1 MNGVMTLAGLG
12 RGLLRLDDEMQPGPG
27 GPAPTPFD
35 PAIFTPE
42 FYAQPS
48 QASAYHQL
56 VAQTAPLGL
65 GTARFPADAPARP
78 QPVGPPLQ
86 ITPEPVQAPAP
97 QPQQQPQPQPQPS
110 TWIDRLGTG
119 LNDNA
124 SMLMGLGAGIAQ
136 GGIGKGL
143 QMGAQ
148 FGSLD
153 TAAKRQQRV
162 YDAVLRAT
170 NDPLRAQIAAAG
182 RRSALPKHL
191 GSTPPV
197 RIREG
202 Q

>member
-1 MNGVMTLAGLG
+1 MNGVMSLAGLG

-27 GPAPTPFD
+27 GPAATPFE

-42 FYAQPS
+42 FYAQPP
-48 QASAYHQL
+48 QASAYQQL
-56 VAQTAPLGL
+56 VAQTAPPGI
-65 GTARFPADAPARP
+65 GPARFPADAPAGS
-78 QPVGPPLQ
+78 QPVGPPLR
-86 ITPEPVQAPAP
+86 ITPEPVQAPLP
-97 QPQQQPQPQPQPS
+97 QSQPQPS
-110 TWIDRLGTG
+110 TWIDRLGAG

-153 TAAKRQQRV
+153 AAAKRQQRV

-182 RRSALPKHL
+182 RRSAVPKHF
-191 GSTPPV
+191 GSASPV
-197 RIREG
+197 RIREV

>member
-1 MNGVMTLAGLG
+1 MNGVMSLAGLG
-12 RGLLRLDDEMQPGPG
+12 RGLLRLDDDMQPGPG
-27 GPAPTPFD
+27 GPAASPFD

-48 QASAYHQL
+48 QANAYQQL

-65 GTARFPADAPARP
+65 GSARFPADVPVRS
-78 QPVGPPLQ
+78 QPVGAPLQ
-86 ITPEPVQAPAP
+86 ITPESVQAPA
-97 QPQQQPQPQPQPS
+97 QQQPQPS
-110 TWIDRLGTG
+110 TWIDRLGAG

-124 SMLMGLGAGIAQ
+124 SMLMGLGAGLAQ

-153 TAAKRQQRV
+153 MAAKRQQRV

-182 RRSALPKHL
+182 RRFPAVS
-191 GSTPPV
+191 STP
-197 RIREG
+197 RIREVR
-202 Q
+202 